1 MTFKEANEISIKA
14 YLAKLEIFPTK
25 EMGYYG
31 MYRCPFRDDNDP
43 SMKVDYN
50 KNLWFDF
57 GSTAC
62 GGTLIDLIMKIGQC
76 SEHDAI
82 TKLEKEEY
90 KCDSFSFHGNTL
102 IPSTGFIINKI
113 QSLQNKALLD
123 YVCEERKI
131 NSDIAKLHLLE
142 IYYSVKN
149 KSYFSIAFQN
159 DGKGY
164 ELRNAYFKGCIGQ
177 KTMTTIRNPNITS
190 NTCLVFEGFMNYL
203 SYLTLKEQ
211 KEPIESDIIVL
222 NSTSLVK
229 QMINKHI
236 VYDKIFCFLDNDT
249 AGQEALC
256 NLQKEYGHHLSDQ
269 SIHYREYNDLND
281 FLCGKKIKK
290 EESLNNPK
298 KFNHP
303 AR

>member
-131 NSDIAKLHLLE
+131 NSDIAKLHLL
-142 IYYSVKN
+142 
-149 KSYFSIAFQN
+149 F
-159 DGKGY
+159 
-164 ELRNAYFKGCIGQ
+164 
-177 KTMTTIRNPNITS
+177 KTMEK
-190 NTCLVFEGFMNYL
+190 VMNFA
-203 SYLTLKEQ
+203 TLILKVA
-211 KEPIESDIIVL
+211 SDK
-222 NSTSLVK
+222 K
-229 QMINKHI
+229 Q
-236 VYDKIFCFLDNDT
+236 
-249 AGQEALC
+249 
-256 NLQKEYGHHLSDQ
+256 
-269 SIHYREYNDLND
+269 
-281 FLCGKKIKK
+281 
-290 EESLNNPK
+290 
-298 KFNHP
+298 
-303 AR
+303 